1 MIPALLG
8 IFDLLVQI
16 LIFVF
21 IIQMVLSLL
30 VAFNVV
36 NTYNEFVRRLMY
48 ALDRMTEPLLRPIR
62 RFMPDFGGLD
72 FSPMVLI
79 ILAVIARKL
88 LAGLALQYGML

>member
-1 MIPALLG
+1 
-8 IFDLLVQI
+8 VQI
-16 LIFVF
+16 LIFIF

-36 NTYNEFVRRLMY
+36 NTYNEFVRRLLF
-48 ALDRMTEPLLRPIR
+48 ALDRLTEPLLRPIR

-79 ILAVIARKL
+79 ILAVIVRKL

>member
-1 MIPALLG
+1 MIAALLG

-16 LIFVF
+16 LILIF

-30 VAFNVV
+30 VAFNVI
-36 NTYNEFVRRLMY
+36 NTYNEFVRRLLY
-48 ALDRMTEPLLRPIR
+48 GLDRLTEPMLRPIR

-79 ILAVIARKL
+79 IGAIIVRKL

>member
-1 MIPALLG
+1 MIAALLG

-16 LIFVF
+16 LIFIF

-36 NTYNEFVRRLMY
+36 NTYNEFVRRLLF
-48 ALDRMTEPLLRPIR
+48 ALDRLTEPLLRPIR

-79 ILAVIARKL
+79 ILAVIVRKL